1 MLPGSLF
8 QPRYLYYFKLLQTQ
22 YNPLL
27 VETMALFIKS
37 KSAHVKESSS
47 SFLQGHA
54 HTFRVLLDSLSQLI
68 NVSKYISLEILIK
81 SILPENISQQDPYTV
96 LLVLFSL
103 FHYSKDMSWTVFSI
117 TNKNLYPF

>member
-1 MLPGSLF
+1 
-8 QPRYLYYFKLLQTQ
+8 
-22 YNPLL
+22 
-27 VETMALFIKS
+27 MALFIKS